1 MKEINKY
8 ISPIA
13 SFDVHLS
20 NYHRLIDQ
28 LRREND
34 ISHLREI
41 LSHSLTTTIVDQIK
55 EEKYDAL
62 VLTRANQH
70 IVWVSEGFKGMTG
83 YSKNFVL
90 GKRPSF
96 LQGERTC
103 LETKKAIRESL
114 REKHTFEGALIN
126 YRKNKETYT
135 CHINILPIYS
145 KKNRLKYFLAIEKE
159 ITEENH

>member
-1 MKEINKY
+1 MKEINNY

-55 EEKYDAL
+55 EEQYDAL

-103 LETKKAIRESL
+103 QETKKAIRESL

-159 ITEENH
+159 ITDDNY

>member
-20 NYHRLIDQ
+20 NYHRLIDH
-28 LRREND
+28 LRMEND

-55 EEKYDAL
+55 EEQYDAL

-96 LQGERTC
+96 LQGKRTC
-103 LETKKAIRESL
+103 QETKKAIRESL

-126 YRKNKETYT
+126 YRKNKEIYT